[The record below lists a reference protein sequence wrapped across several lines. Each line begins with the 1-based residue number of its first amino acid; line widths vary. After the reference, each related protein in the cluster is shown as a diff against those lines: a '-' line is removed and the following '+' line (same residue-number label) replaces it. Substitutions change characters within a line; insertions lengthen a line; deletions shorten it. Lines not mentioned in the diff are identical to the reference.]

1 MNMEQDTNSHYL
13 DVEMTL
19 QALGDGLA
27 GLGQIVFGLVEVA
40 SHSEVSGESLNVIM
54 AQLYEYADMAGEAA
68 DTMRTMREAA
78 S

>member
-1 MNMEQDTNSHYL
+1 MEQDMKSNYL
-13 DVEMTL
+13 DVEMAL

-40 SHSEVSGESLNVIM
+40 SHSEITGESLSVIM
-54 AQLYEYADMAGEAA
+54 GQLYEYADMAGEAA
-68 DTMRTMREAA
+68 GTMRTMREAA